1 LRNSRTKL
9 IKIIVHACAW
19 APLVWLI
26 WAALTNNLTINPIQ
40 AATQWTGRF
49 ALILLLASL
58 ACTPANTIFGFRQAI
73 KLRRA
78 IGLYAFLYAAIHL
91 SIFIGLDYGFDWNQI
106 IETIFEKRFTF
117 VGAVA
122 ILILFAL
129 AITSFDWWKK
139 RLAKNW
145 KRLHRLV
152 YIAALLVI
160 LHFAWAR
167 KGDIFR
173 FSGDI
178 YAPLLAGL
186 ILMLLLILRIP
197 AVRHASTNLHYRLR
211 ARSLVHRQ
219 SSSNR

>member
-1 LRNSRTKL
+1 MRNPRAKL
-9 IKIIVHACAW
+9 IQTIVHTCAW

-26 WAALTNNLTINPIQ
+26 WAVSTNNLTVNPIQ

-58 ACTPANTIFGFRQAI
+58 ACTPANTIFGIRQAI
-73 KLRRA
+73 KHRRT

-122 ILILFAL
+122 ILILMTL
-129 AITSFDWWKK
+129 AITSFNWWKK

-186 ILMLLLILRIP
+186 ILMILLILRIP
-197 AVRHASTNLHYRLR
+197 TVRHASTNLHYRLR
-211 ARSLVHRQ
+211 ERRLVHRQ
-219 SSSNR
+219 SPSDR